1 MYNGLMAP
9 GRFYSPFLAVHLNYI
24 DGLRLLLIGCAVK
37 ILGWLGFIAIHNTD
51 EILVAGRGFL
61 RIAYSCLGLGVSSF
75 FAAFVIAYPK
85 PIKIK
90 VIFLLTGIAGI
101 EILNVIRF
109 VLLVLFWNGHKNQI
123 IDHHTLFN
131 AFIYIVIAC
140 VLYFWVKTDHQTNP
154 NAAN

>member
-1 MYNGLMAP
+1 MAP

-37 ILGWLGFIAIHNTD
+37 ILGW
-51 EILVAGRGFL
+51 
-61 RIAYSCLGLGVSSF
+61 LGVSSF